1 MKLLI
6 SALVLLL
13 LAGCVQ
19 PHTPA
24 ETVTVSG
31 EPAVPRDQRIVQQGA
46 FQHPAPDLL
55 YRQQPVVTVNE
66 YSRNIVH
73 ELMAQH
79 HALDDNAMVAV
90 TDLAWVD
97 SALDQGSLF
106 GHHFSEAM
114 IYDLHRFGVPVLD
127 YKATDY
133 IRVTA
138 DGDFVLSRNFEELK
152 AELPIKYVVTG
163 TMTNHQQGLLINAR
177 LVQIDNKR
185 VISAARTF
193 VPNHI
198 VRALQQWEQQQMLRL
213 KQG

>member
-1 MKLLI
+1 MKQLI
-6 SALVLLL
+6 PTLVLLL
-13 LAGCVQ
+13 CGCVQ
-19 PHTPA
+19 QGPANNVRLTGEPPA
-24 ETVTVSG
+24 ERS
-31 EPAVPRDQRIVQQGA
+31 QRVEQQPGLG
-46 FQHPAPDLL
+46 HSAPDQF
-55 YRQQPVVTVNE
+55 YRQQPITTVNE

-73 ELMAQH
+73 ELMQQH
-79 HALDDNAMVAV
+79 QALDDNAMVAV
-90 TDLAWVD
+90 TDLSYTD
-97 SALDQGSLF
+97 STLDQGSLF

-133 IRVTA
+133 IRVTP

-152 AELPIKYVVTG
+152 AELPIKYVITG
-163 TMTNHQQGLLINAR
+163 TMTMHQQGLLVNAR
-177 LVQIDNKR
+177 LIQIDTKR

-198 VRALQQWEQQQMLRL
+198 VRALQQWQQQQTLRL

>member
-1 MKLLI
+1 MKLFI
-6 SALVLLL
+6 PALVLLL
-13 LAGCVQ
+13 CGCVQ
-19 PHTPA
+19 QQNPANSVRVTGEPPA
-24 ETVTVSG
+24 ERS
-31 EPAVPRDQRIVQQGA
+31 QRIEHQTM
-46 FQHPAPDLL
+46 FQHNAQQQL
-55 YRQQPVVTVNE
+55 YRQQPITTVNE

-73 ELMAQH
+73 ELMQQH
-79 HALDDNAMVAV
+79 QALDDNAMVAV
-90 TDLAWVD
+90 TDLSYTD

-133 IRVTA
+133 IRVTP

-152 AELPIKYVVTG
+152 AELPIKYVITG
-163 TMTNHQQGLLINAR
+163 TMTMHQQGLLVNAR
-177 LVQIDNKR
+177 LIQIDNKR

-193 VPNHI
+193 VPNHV
-198 VRALQQWEQQQMLRL
+198 VRALLQWEQQQTLRL

>member
-1 MKLLI
+1 MKLLMPI
-6 SALVLLL
+6 VVLLL
-13 LAGCVQ
+13 SGCVQ
-19 PHTPA
+19 APANSVRVSAEPPAQRSERIEQHT
-24 ETVTVSG
+24 V
-31 EPAVPRDQRIVQQGA
+31 
-46 FQHPAPDLL
+46 FQHSAPQPL
-55 YRQQPVVTVNE
+55 YRQQPITTVNE
-66 YSRNIVH
+66 YSRNLVH
-73 ELMAQH
+73 ELMQQH
-79 HALDDNAMVAV
+79 DALDDNAMVAV
-90 TDLAWVD
+90 TDLSYTD

-133 IRVTA
+133 IRVTP

-152 AELPIKYVVTG
+152 AELPIKYVITG
-163 TMTNHQQGLLINAR
+163 TMTTHQQGLLINAR
-177 LVQIDNKR
+177 LIQIDSKR

-198 VRALQQWEQQQMLRL
+198 VRALLQWEQQQTLRL

>member
-1 MKLLI
+1 MKQFMPI
-6 SALVLLL
+6 LVLLL
-13 LAGCVQ
+13 SGCVQ
-19 PHTPA
+19 PHPP
-24 ETVTVSG
+24 VNSVRVSG
-31 EPAVPRDQRIVQQGA
+31 EQAAQRSERIEQQAMVQHSESQ
-46 FQHPAPDLL
+46 PL
-55 YRQQPVVTVNE
+55 YRQQPVTTVNE
-66 YSRNIVH
+66 YSRNLIH
-73 ELMAQH
+73 ELMEQH

-90 TDLAWVD
+90 TDLSYTD

-114 IYDLHRFGVPVLD
+114 IYDLHRFGVAVLD

-133 IRVTA
+133 IRVTP

-163 TMTNHQQGLLINAR
+163 TMTQHQQGLLINAR
-177 LVQIDNKR
+177 LIQIDNKR

-198 VRALQQWEQQQMLRL
+198 VRALLQWEQQQTLRL